1 MAYLSRMI
9 DLELEDALASAGA
22 VVIEGPRA
30 CGKTESARQVAASE
44 ARLDVDP
51 VAREA
56 LLIEPRLVLDRP
68 PPLLID
74 EWQLVPEVWNLVRR
88 AVDDRQ
94 APGQFILTGSAVPRD
109 DVQRHAG
116 AGRFLHLRM
125 RPMTL
130 VETGH
135 STGTVSLGAILRGD
149 GIAAGDPGLGVPE
162 LAERIA
168 IGGWPLHL
176 GLDARRAQRAMRGY
190 LQEIAN
196 VDLPRLDGI
205 RRDPRSVLR
214 LLASIARNVGT
225 AATLQ
230 SVVTDTNGR
239 DGALQVETARTYLD
253 ALARL
258 HITDDVPAWQP
269 GLRSRTRLRAAAV
282 RHLADPALA
291 VAAVGTSPEGLLAD
305 LRWFGLLFE
314 SLVVRDLRVL
324 VQPLDGVLYHY
335 RDESGL
341 EADAIV
347 ELPDGSWAGF
357 EVKLG
362 AAPSIVDDAAKN
374 LLRLRDRVAGPP
386 PVALGVI
393 TGTGYAL
400 TRPDGVLQIP
410 IAALGP

>member
-1 MAYLSRMI
+1 MASITSSTARRRV
-9 DLELEDALASAGA
+9 DAPSTER
-22 VVIEGPRA
+22 VRA
-30 CGKTESARQVAASE
+30 HPLGRVGKRIV
-44 ARLDVDP
+44 
-51 VAREA
+51 
-56 LLIEPRLVLDRP
+56 
-68 PPLLID
+68 
-74 EWQLVPEVWNLVRR
+74 N
-88 AVDDRQ
+88 
-94 APGQFILTGSAVPRD
+94 D
-109 DVQRHAG
+109 DVLRHAG

-125 RPMTL
+125 RPMAL

-135 STGTVSLGAILRGD
+135 SMGTVSLRAVLGGD
-149 GIAAGDPGLGVPE
+149 GVAAADPGLSVSG

-214 LLASIARNVGT
+214 LLSSMARNVGT
-225 AATLQ
+225 PATLQ
-230 SVVTDTNGR
+230 SLVTGTNGR
-239 DGALQVETARTYLD
+239 DGALQVDTARAYLD

-258 HITDDVPAWQP
+258 HVTDDVPAWQP
-269 GLRSRTRLRAAAV
+269 GLRSRTRLRAAAI

-291 VAAVGTSPEGLLAD
+291 VAALGASPEGLLAD

-314 SLVVRDLRVL
+314 SMVVRDLRVL
-324 VQPLDGVLYHY
+324 AQPLDGALHHY
-335 RDESGL
+335 RDATGL
-341 EADAIV
+341 EVDAII

-362 AAPSIVDDAAKN
+362 AAPSIVDAAARN
-374 LLRLRDRVAGPP
+374 LIRLRDRVAGSPP
-386 PVALGVI
+386 AALAVI
-393 TGTGYAL
+393 TGSGYAL